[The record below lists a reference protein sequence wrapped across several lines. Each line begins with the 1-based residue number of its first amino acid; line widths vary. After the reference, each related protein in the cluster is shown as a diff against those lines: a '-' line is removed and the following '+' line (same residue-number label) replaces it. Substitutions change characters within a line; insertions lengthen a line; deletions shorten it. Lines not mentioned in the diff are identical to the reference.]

1 MYMCLYVC
9 IRIYM
14 LSLPAHFSSSVLI
27 HFDADGSTRTTAS
40 LRPAP
45 GPRDEGAAAAVVP
58 EARFCETLRGRL
70 VSLQSAITVW
80 FS

>member
-1 MYMCLYVC
+1 
-9 IRIYM
+9 M

-40 LRPAP
+40 LLPAP